1 MAKAKTT
8 PGGIASNS
16 LAEVIRKAKGV
27 GALVVD
33 VRFTDLI
40 GSTQHFSVPMSE
52 FTADLAEEG
61 LGFDLSLIHI

>member
-1 MAKAKTT
+1 MEESMAKAKTT

-61 LGFDLSLIHI
+61 PGF